1 VIDAL
6 NVEYSDYGRLDE
18 GAEGV
23 KKKRVVS
30 ILKIQTMWS
39 IEKVQRV
46 ASKTQKNSAE
56 PKVLAPK
63 KRKSLILAPVK
74 AKVQDPQEKIAST
87 SSSSSIGVT

>member
-30 ILKIQTMWS
+30 ILKIQTM
-39 IEKVQRV
+39 
-46 ASKTQKNSAE
+46 
-56 PKVLAPK
+56 
-63 KRKSLILAPVK
+63 
-74 AKVQDPQEKIAST
+74 
-87 SSSSSIGVT
+87 